1 MENTIAVFGA
11 SGAIGQLLIKQALS
25 EGYTVNA
32 YVRKKDTFPVGHA
45 NLNLV
50 QGDLDDFVA
59 IKGVISGTMAVIST
73 LGPPLKFRYTG
84 MPVSN
89 GHRNIVKAM
98 KECHVTRFIT
108 IATPSIKFEKD
119 KPSLVTIVPGIM
131 ARLVFPKPWKEITEI
146 GKIITASDL
155 DWTIVRFLAPKNTP
169 KKGGIKVTFG
179 ERKMNFNIS
188 RADIADFLFR
198 QITDKTY
205 IHSMPIIGS

>member
-11 SGAIGQLLIKQALS
+11 SGTIGQLLIKQALAK
-25 EGYTVNA
+25 GIKVNA
-32 YVRKKDTFPVGHA
+32 HVRRKETFPIKHEH
-45 NLNLV
+45 LNLF
-50 QGDLDDFVA
+50 QGELDDFVA
-59 IKGVISGTMAVIST
+59 IKGVISGTNAVIST
-73 LGPPLKFRYTG
+73 LGPPLKFSYSG
-84 MPVSN
+84 MPISD

-98 KECHVTRFIT
+98 KECAVTRFIT

-119 KPSLVTIVPGIM
+119 KPSLATIVPGIM
-131 ARLVFPKPWKEITEI
+131 ARLIFPKPYKEIVEI

-169 KKGGIKVTFG
+169 KKDSIKITFG
-179 ERKMNFNIS
+179 ERKINFNIS
-188 RADIADFLFR
+188 RADIADFIFR